1 MGDGWQPEE
10 IRAAGTILWR
20 HRAGEAEAE
29 VALIHRP
36 RYDDWSFPKGKSK
49 PGEHP
54 LITAAREVAEETG
67 VRPVLGRPLGVS
79 RYQVC
84 GRPKR
89 VDYWAATVAPR
100 HLPGPAE
107 SAAPDE
113 VDKLVWLPAE
123 DAMRRLSY
131 EQDAEILREFTGAP
145 NTTIPYIFL
154 RHASAGSKGSGPS
167 DDRLRPL
174 DDAGFAEA
182 AELANLL
189 RCFGSARAFSSAT
202 VRCVETLLPYA
213 FAAGVPV
220 TAEPALSWGAG
231 DSAGARDEAARARLA
246 SLLTDGSPTIVC
258 GHGETLPHLL
268 AQACAHFGASVP
280 RDASLAK
287 ATFWILHVA
296 PREAAPLV
304 AMEWHSV
311 G

>member
-1 MGDGWQPEE
+1 MGDGSQPDE
-10 IRAAGTILWR
+10 IRAAGTVLWR
-20 HRAGEAEAE
+20 QRTSEAGAE

-36 RYDDWSFPKGKSK
+36 RYDDWSFPKGKAK

-54 LITAAREVAEETG
+54 LVTAAREVVEETG
-67 VRPVLGRPLGVS
+67 LRPVLGRPLGVS
-79 RYQVC
+79 RYQVW

-100 HLPGPAE
+100 CPSGLAGPV
-107 SAAPDE
+107 APDE
-113 VDKLVWLPAE
+113 VDTLLWLPVE

-131 EQDAEILREFTGAP
+131 EQDAAILREFTRAP
-145 NTTIPYIFL
+145 NATVPYIFL

-174 DDAGFAEA
+174 DDAGSAEA
-182 AELANLL
+182 AELASLL
-189 RCFGSARAFSSAT
+189 GCFGSVRAFSSAT
-202 VRCVETLLPYA
+202 ARCVETLLPYA
-213 FAAGVPV
+213 FAAGIPV
-220 TAEPALSWGAG
+220 TADPALSWGAG
-231 DSAGARDEAARARLA
+231 ESTAFSDEAAHTRLA
-246 SLLTDGSPTIVC
+246 GLLADGVATIVC

-268 AQACAHFGASVP
+268 AQACTHFGASVP
-280 RDASLAK
+280 TDPSLAK

-296 PREAAPLV
+296 PCEAAPLV